1 MSQCPVSLCSRCA
14 FASVRECAFV
24 CVCLSLHLVLTP
36 LRAFPVFQ
44 DAAALDR
51 LAEHGDGRLAPNIAR
66 NSLYVK
72 FDPLLGRP
80 SVLPEIQRLA
90 KR

>member
-1 MSQCPVSLCSRCA
+1 MRLRRVCTGAHLYARTVPHHLISPVTLCSGV
-14 FASVRECAFV
+14 S
-24 CVCLSLHLVLTP
+24 
-36 LRAFPVFQ
+36 VFQ
-44 DAAALDR
+44 DPSALDR

-90 KR
+90 ER